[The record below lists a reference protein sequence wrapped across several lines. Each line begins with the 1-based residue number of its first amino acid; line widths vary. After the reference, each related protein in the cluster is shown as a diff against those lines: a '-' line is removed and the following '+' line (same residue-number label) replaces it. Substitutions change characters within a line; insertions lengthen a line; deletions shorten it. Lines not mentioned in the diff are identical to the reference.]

1 MARRNRTKPLEP
13 AIPGFNV
20 RRTSK
25 GIVVVEIDP
34 WADPA
39 KDAAWLEAKRRKM
52 PSEVAFRREYLRD
65 WTSAAGTPY
74 YPEFSESPKRYIC
87 ACTGLVP
94 GQPIIRG
101 WDFGYRRPAC
111 VWFQPSPNKGRVW
124 FLREVM
130 GENIDT
136 HSFRDLVL
144 YLSGQLDI
152 EDLKR
157 RPKAL
162 AKVQAI
168 RENPKLPPPP
178 WFSHSPEGLRFID
191 YAGPEALKRHPE
203 AEGDDAARV
212 DAEILQRGGIHL
224 RTFYTTP
231 KGRAKIMRR
240 LLLVQADGHPG
251 ALFDPACRELVMGMG
266 GFIVFAKPTKEQ
278 PESNDPQKDGYYENL
293 HDAAGY
299 GLAGELPA
307 DDDLPD
313 PPPLTVYEGRSPV
326 QIPQEGWPIH
336 EVHNPDRW

>member
-1 MARRNRTKPLEP
+1 MARRRQPLAP
-13 AIPGFNV
+13 TIPGFNT

-25 GIVVVEIDP
+25 GWLIVEIDP

-39 KDAAWLEAKRRKM
+39 KDAAWLEAKRCSM
-52 PSEVAFRREYLRD
+52 PSEVAFRREFLRD
-65 WTSAAGTPY
+65 WTSAAGTPF
-74 YPEFSESPKRYIC
+74 YPEFVENPKLYIRP
-87 ACTGLVP
+87 CTGLIP
-94 GQPIIRG
+94 GLPVIRG

-111 VWFQPSPNKGRVW
+111 VWFQVGPTGRVW

-130 GENIDT
+130 GVNIDT

-152 EDLKR
+152 ELLKA
-157 RPKAL
+157 RPKAMS
-162 AKVQAI
+162 KVLGI
-168 RENPKLPPPP
+168 RENPKLPEPP
-178 WFSHSPEGLRFID
+178 WFNHNPEALRFRD

-212 DAEILQRGGIHL
+212 DAEILGRAGIHL
-224 RTFYTTP
+224 ATFYTTP

-240 LLLVQADGHPG
+240 LLLRRPDGHPG
-251 ALFDPACRELVMGMG
+251 ALFDPACRELILGMG
-266 GFIVFAKPTKEQ
+266 GGITFAKPTKGNQE
-278 PESNDPQKDGYYENL
+278 PDEPNKDGEFEHL

-307 DDDLPD
+307 DEENA
-313 PPPLTVYEGRSPV
+313 PPAPTTVYEGREPHL
-326 QIPQEGWPIH
+326 IPQGDGWPIH